1 MGQITQEW
9 TKEKLWKT
17 AFKKFQVIW
26 SAGACLNVVQIP
38 CWSNLKKPLNDLLNQ
53 VFGFS
58 SAV

>member
-9 TKEKLWKT
+9 IKEKLWKT

-38 CWSNLKKPLNDLLNQ
+38 C
-53 VFGFS
+53 
-58 SAV
+58 